1 MMRHAY
7 AQGTAQ
13 AFQKFAL
20 DAETAKHVAD
30 LAGLGLLSV
39 PVLNH
44 LLGSPEHDSPTKKRV
59 MAGSELAGLGALA
72 VPTIHHL
79 MHP

>member
-1 MMRHAY
+1 MRAAY
-7 AQGTAQ
+7 AQGASY

-44 LLGSPEHDSPTKKRV
+44 VFGNPEQDSPTKRRV
-59 MAGSELAGLGALA
+59 MAGTELAGLGALA
-72 VPTIHHL
+72 IPTIHHL
-79 MHP
+79 MHV